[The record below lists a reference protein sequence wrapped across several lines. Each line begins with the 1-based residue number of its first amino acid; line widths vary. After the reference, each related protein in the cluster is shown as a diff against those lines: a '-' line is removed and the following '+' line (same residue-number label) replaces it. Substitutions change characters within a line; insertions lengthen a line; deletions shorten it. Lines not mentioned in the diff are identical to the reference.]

1 MTPTSWQEIQ
11 KYWDSMEVKRQP
23 STNPRTENDFYR
35 AMGSIGLPV
44 QEWWWF
50 RFPDPPSDSNGRVQ
64 FGKVGREWK
73 LWWREKDGTCLAED
87 GEHKERFANT
97 SFFAFHQFL
106 VLFDQGYRNIQRDC
120 PGDSGAD
127 WEKGDGI
134 IEGMESEMRSADP
147 KASENGEMFWPQM
160 LVDIYG

>member
-11 KYWDSMEVKRQP
+11 KYWDSIEVKRQP
-23 STNPRTENDFYR
+23 STSPRTENDFYR

-106 VLFDQGYRNIQRDC
+106 VLFDQGYRN
-120 PGDSGAD
+120 
-127 WEKGDGI
+127 
-134 IEGMESEMRSADP
+134 
-147 KASENGEMFWPQM
+147 
-160 LVDIYG
+160 